1 MILAGDIGGTKCNLA
16 LFAESGDKLTLA
28 FQARIPTRDFTSFLK
43 VLEKFLQL
51 AKADGALKTSDRI
64 TAAGFGAAG
73 TILDGHLHAVNIH
86 WTTDVDSIAA
96 YLQLQPKNV
105 ILLNDL
111 VATAFGIEKLS
122 PEDFLQLNHVEPNH
136 QANKALIAAGTGLG
150 EAILFWDGQRH
161 EACASE
167 GGAADFSARNERG
180 IGLLHFLKQRMPRVS
195 CETIFSGRGFR
206 KIHEF
211 LDPSV
216 RHPVFEDPYAD
227 SAPEITQNALNETC
241 PICVETLDFWMD
253 AFGAEAGNLALR
265 VLAYGGVYL
274 AGGIALKILPKLKTS
289 TFCRSFA
296 DKAPLTTIV
305 ARIPIYVILNE
316 DAPILGAAHKAFAT
330 VNRNIPVSA

>member
-16 LFAESGDKLTLA
+16 LYAERGSELVLV
-28 FQARIPTRDFTSFLK
+28 FQSRLPTRDSASFSGILD
-43 VLEKFLQL
+43 KFLQL
-51 AKADGALKTSDRI
+51 AKAEGAFQSGDCI
-64 TAAGFGAAG
+64 HAVGFGAAG
-73 TILDGHLHAVNIH
+73 TILDGRLHAVNIP
-86 WTTDVDSIAA
+86 WTTDVRSLADH
-96 YLQLQPKNV
+96 LNLQPHNV

-122 PEDFLQLNHVEPNH
+122 PQDFLQLNHVEANYA
-136 QANKALIAAGTGLG
+136 ANKAVIAAGTGLG
-150 EAILFWDGQRH
+150 EAVLFWDGHQH
-161 EACASE
+161 QACASE

-195 CETIFSGRGFR
+195 CEEIFSGRGFR

-211 LDPSV
+211 LDPAV
-216 RHPVFEDPYAD
+216 RHPVFEELGGD
-227 SAPEITQNALNETC
+227 SAREITQNALAETC
-241 PICVETLDFWMD
+241 PICIETLDFWMD

-274 AGGIALKILPKLKTS
+274 AGGIALKILPKLKQS

-316 DAPILGAAHKAFAT
+316 DAPILGAAYKAFAT
-330 VNRNIPVSA
+330 VNRNVSVPA